1 MTAQSALSE
10 RHDSQH
16 ALTRPT
22 TIQDLG
28 RRITAESKA
37 MRALLDVAEN
47 ECRWHGGSAELRA
60 AVIAVKESQR

>member
-1 MTAQSALSE
+1 MSTLTE
-10 RHDSQH
+10 RHDAQH

-37 MRALLDVAEN
+37 MRMLLDVAEN
-47 ECRWHGGSAELRA
+47 EVRWHGGSAELRA
-60 AVIAVKESQR
+60 AVISVREAQR

>member
-1 MTAQSALSE
+1 MTALSQ
-10 RHDSQH
+10 RHDAQH

-47 ECRWHGGSAELRA
+47 EVRWHGGSAELRA

>member
-1 MTAQSALSE
+1 MTALSA
-10 RHDSQH
+10 RHDAQH

-22 TIQDLG
+22 TIADLG

-60 AVIAVKESQR
+60 AVIAVKEARR

>member
-1 MTAQSALSE
+1 MTSQAERFDAQT
-10 RHDSQH
+10 

-47 ECRWHGGSAELRA
+47 EVRWHGGSAELRA

>member
-1 MTAQSALSE
+1 MSALAS
-10 RHDSQH
+10 RNDAQH

-47 ECRWHGGSAELRA
+47 EVRWHGGSAELRA
-60 AVIAVKESQR
+60 AVIAVKESLR

>member
-1 MTAQSALSE
+1 MSTLSQ
-10 RHDSQH
+10 RHDAQH
-16 ALTRPT
+16 VLTRPT

-28 RRITAESKA
+28 RRLTAESKA

-47 ECRWHGGSAELRA
+47 EVRWHGGSAELRA

>member
-1 MTAQSALSE
+1 MSTLTE
-10 RHDSQH
+10 RHDAQN

-47 ECRWHGGSAELRA
+47 EVRWHGGSAELRA

>member
-1 MTAQSALSE
+1 MTAIASRNDA
-10 RHDSQH
+10 QH

-28 RRITAESKA
+28 RRITAENKA
-37 MRALLDVAEN
+37 MRELLAVAEN

-60 AVIAVKESQR
+60 AVTTVREAQR